1 MMPGM
6 RGMSPKQMEQ
16 MMKRMGMREIE
27 AEKVIIRTKEG
38 KIVIRD
44 PSVSVI
50 EVQGK
55 RTYTIVGDDRM
66 VKGKPRAEGAREKG
80 ETDEEGGEEETK
92 EGAKEEMGGEGKEG
106 KEGTEEEAAPGET
119 KPKFTDE
126 DVKIVAAQAGVSEEK
141 ARKALEE
148 CDGAPAEAIVRLMG
162 G

>member
-16 MMKRMGMREIE
+16 MMKRMGMREID

-38 KIVIRD
+38 KIIIRQ

-55 RTYTIVGDDRM
+55 RTYTIVGDDKM
-66 VKGKPRAEGAREKG
+66 VKGKSKVGAEGPAKDETEEEVEEKG
-80 ETDEEGGEEETK
+80 EEEEVK
-92 EGAKEEMGGEGKEG
+92 EKAD
-106 KEGTEEEAAPGET
+106 APIADAG
-119 KPKFTDE
+119 PRFTDE
-126 DVKIVAAQAGVSEEK
+126 DVRLVAEQAGVSEEK

-148 CDGAPAEAIVRLMG
+148 CDGAPAEAIVKLMG

>member
-27 AEKVIIRTKEG
+27 AEKVTIRTKEG
-38 KIVIRD
+38 KIVIRQ

-55 RTYTIVGDDRM
+55 RTYTIVGDDKM
-66 VKGKPRAEGAREKG
+66 VKGKPKEGDAASSDAEG
-80 ETDEEGGEEETK
+80 EERVEETA
-92 EGAKEEMGGEGKEG
+92 EVDGKEL
-106 KEGTEEEAAPGET
+106 EVAVPEA

-126 DVKIVAAQAGVSEEK
+126 DVRLVAEQAGVSEEK

-148 CDGAPAEAIVRLMG
+148 CDGAPAEAIVKLMG

>member
-27 AEKVIIRTKEG
+27 AEKVTIRTKEG
-38 KIVIRD
+38 KIIIRQ

-55 RTYTIVGDDRM
+55 RTYTIVGDDKM
-66 VKGKPRAEGAREKG
+66 VKGKPKEGGAERSE
-80 ETDEEGGEEETK
+80 EEGEERVEET
-92 EGAKEEMGGEGKEG
+92 
-106 KEGTEEEAAPGET
+106 TEEEIKEPEEATSEA

-126 DVKIVAAQAGVSEEK
+126 DVSLVAEQAGVSEEK

-148 CDGAPAEAIVRLMG
+148 CDGAPAEAIVKLMG

>member
-1 MMPGM
+1 M

-27 AEKVIIRTKEG
+27 AEKVTIRTKEG
-38 KIVIRD
+38 KIVIRQ

-55 RTYTIVGDDRM
+55 RTYTIVGDDKM
-66 VKGKPRAEGAREKG
+66 VKGKPKEGDAASSEEEG
-80 ETDEEGGEEETK
+80 EERVEETAEEGGK
-92 EGAKEEMGGEGKEG
+92 EPEV
-106 KEGTEEEAAPGET
+106 AAPEA

-126 DVKIVAAQAGVSEEK
+126 DVRLVAEQAGVSEEK

-148 CDGAPAEAIVRLMG
+148 CDGAPAEAIVKLMG